1 MKGWKITKPF
11 SLIQTEVEEKNATE
25 NQSKVR
31 ITKALIT
38 LSDVL
43 RFNGELETDEI
54 VLGSNGIGIVTE
66 TEPNLFG
73 LEKGKRVFIESGRYC
88 ENCYNCKNGNKDKC
102 SNMQIAGEAFDGF
115 LRDFISTPSD
125 SIFLLP
131 DSVNDTEALFI
142 DQISTAIAIFDQLD
156 VKKGDYV
163 AVLGA
168 NNFANI
174 FAQLLIYHQ
183 AVPIVLTT
191 NEKDYLNAKDSG
203 IYYVLGEDDNWQKE
217 VYTITSGRMTDKVV
231 YVSDCDISLSRA
243 FSLACFGAQVAFTGV
258 YNKSN
263 SVSFLQAIKKQLD
276 ILFINNGYGNTA
288 GAINLLANK
297 AINFSHLSIG
307 TANIKDVP
315 MILDRDSKAFENDLA
330 FYETIIEMI

>member
-1 MKGWKITKPF
+1 MKGWKILKPY
-11 SLIQTEVEEKNATE
+11 SLIESEISAGNESVNS
-25 NQSKVR
+25 SKIR

-43 RFNGELETDEI
+43 RYNGELETEEI
-54 VLGSNGIGIVTE
+54 TLGSNGIGIVTE

-73 LEKGKRVFIESGRYC
+73 LEKGKRVFIESVRCCG
-88 ENCYNCKNGNKDKC
+88 ECYNCKNGDKDKC
-102 SNMQIAGEAFDGF
+102 SHILVAGQEFDGF
-115 LRDFISTPSD
+115 LRDFVSTSTEN
-125 SIFLLP
+125 IYLLP
-131 DSVNDTEALFI
+131 DSVDDEKALFI
-142 DQISTAIAIFDQLD
+142 DQISTCISIFDQLNI
-156 VKKGDYV
+156 KKGDYV

-183 AVPIVLTT
+183 SVPIVLT
-191 NEKDYLNAKDSG
+191 NNAQDFETAKASG

-217 VYTITSGRMTDKVV
+217 IYNITGGRMATKVV

-243 FSLACFGAQVAFTGV
+243 FALASYNAQVAFTGV
-258 YNKSN
+258 YNKST

-288 GAINLLANK
+288 TAINLLANK
-297 AINFSHLSIG
+297 AIDFSHLKINS
-307 TANIKDVP
+307 AKYQDVVSV
-315 MILDRDSKAFENDLA
+315 LEKESKNFENDVA
-330 FYETIIEMI
+330 FYETVVNLI

>member
-11 SLIQTEVEEKNATE
+11 SLIETEIEENDVLV
-25 NQSKVR
+25 NQSKIR
-31 ITKALIT
+31 LTKALIT

-43 RFNGELETDEI
+43 RYNGELESEEI
-54 VLGSNGIGIVTE
+54 ILGSNGIGIVTE

-73 LEKGKRVFIESGRYC
+73 LEKGKRVFIESVRC
-88 ENCYNCKNGNKDKC
+88 CNACYNCKNGDNEKC
-102 SNMQIAGEAFDGF
+102 LNMQIAGEAFDGF
-115 LRDFISTPSD
+115 LRDFVSTPSD
-125 SIFLLP
+125 SIYLLP
-131 DSVNDTEALFI
+131 DSVDDVEALFI

-156 VKKGDYV
+156 IKKGDYV
-163 AVLGA
+163 AVIGA

-191 NEKDYLNAKDSG
+191 NEKDYNNAKNSG

-217 VYTITSGRMTDKVV
+217 VHTITSGRMTDKVV

-243 FSLACFGAQVAFTGV
+243 FALACYNAKVAFTGV
-258 YNKSN
+258 YNKSTT
-263 SVSFLQAIKKQLD
+263 VSFFQAIKKQLD

-297 AINFSHLSIG
+297 VINFNHLSISSA
-307 TANIKDVP
+307 TLKDVP
-315 MILDRDSKAFENDLA
+315 SVLEKESKAFESDLA
-330 FYETIIEMI
+330 FYETVVDMI

>member
-11 SLIQTEVEEKNATE
+11 SLIQTDVEEKCE
-25 NQSKVR
+25 IVNQSKIR
-31 ITKALIT
+31 ITKTLIT

-54 VLGSNGIGIVTE
+54 VLGSNGIGVITE
-66 TEPNLFG
+66 IEPNLFG
-73 LEKGKRVFIESGRYC
+73 LEKGKRVFVESVRAC
-88 ENCYNCKNGNKDKC
+88 ENCYNCKNGMKDKC
-102 SNMQIAGEAFDGF
+102 SNLQVAGEDFDGF
-115 LRDFISTPSD
+115 LRDFISTPAD

-131 DSVNDTEALFI
+131 DSVGDVEALFI
-142 DQISTAIAIFDQLD
+142 DQISTAIQIFDQLD
-156 VKKGDYV
+156 IKKGDYV

-191 NEKDYLNAKDSG
+191 NQKDYLNAKDSG

-243 FSLACFGAQVAFTGV
+243 FSLACFNAKVAFTGV
-258 YNKSN
+258 YNKST

-297 AINFSHLSIG
+297 VINFSHLSIG
-307 TANIKDVP
+307 NTTNKEVP
-315 MILDRDSKAFENDLA
+315 AVLQRDSKALEDNLE
-330 FYETIIEMI
+330 FYETVVEMI

>member
-1 MKGWKITKPF
+1 MKGWKINKPF
-11 SLIQTEVEEKNATE
+11 SLIDTEIEESVVNN
-25 NQSKVR
+25 NQSKIR

-54 VLGSNGIGIVTE
+54 VLGSNGLGVVTE

-73 LEKGKRVFIESGRYC
+73 LEKGKRVFVESVRCC
-88 ENCYNCKNGNKDKC
+88 ETCYNCKKGDKDKC
-102 SNMQIAGEAFDGF
+102 SNMQVAGEAFDGF
-115 LRDFISTPSD
+115 LRDFVSTSPD
-125 SIFLLP
+125 NLYLLP
-131 DSVNDTEALFI
+131 DSVDDTKALFI

-156 VKKGDYV
+156 IKKGDYV

-191 NEKDYLNAKDSG
+191 NEKDYVNAKNSG

-243 FSLACFGAQVAFTGV
+243 FSLASFNAQVAFTGV
-258 YNKSN
+258 YNKST

-288 GAINLLANK
+288 TAINLLANK
-297 AINFSHLSIG
+297 VINFDYLNVN
-307 TANIKDVP
+307 TASYKEVPSVLTKASKD
-315 MILDRDSKAFENDLA
+315 FESDLP
-330 FYETIIEMI
+330 FYETVIEMI